1 MISCF
6 HYSRNCT
13 MRAPFQA
20 VSRTAIIVWRFS
32 LTCLKVVVGAVALV
46 AVLMLLG
53 NWVFHTQRD
62 IPYRALSLVAP
73 DCQEDAKAGWNVLA
87 LSDNKQIP
95 NDELSAIDKK
105 GSKWRA
111 KFACAIQHHAVPD
124 YKTDDGKVRSL
135 DYDLAFVE
143 FQEDGKPYV
152 LRRPCEP
159 KNEKCIDE
167 GYGPVKL
174 DKTSQLDVLLA
185 HLKTSEYRH
194 YVLVFI
200 HGWRNDASI
209 GNGNVADLRL
219 YAAHVAR
226 FIEDRAAL
234 DPNAPKYHLTAVYI
248 GWRGA
253 RTDENWLHQ
262 KLGSVG
268 SWIGAFSAVG
278 TLFDRKP
285 VSEAIAPSVLT
296 ALRDVENQL
305 GIANEI
311 PDVNYVPN
319 NPNKMIV
326 FGHSL
331 GGNLLITALGDDLVK
346 RVDQHTPGKYM
357 QPVLG
362 DLVVLINPAAEAAK
376 WIQVQKALWRKLAL
390 IFADRRPGDEY
401 VAAHKFFRQDQ
412 APIIVSATAARD
424 WPPGGNTEVDCH
436 RPNAVDLR
444 KESANKAVSK
454 EGFEY
459 DWATYDLF
467 PFFKGDFRPLSDT
480 LKRLALQ
487 RDPHDACDDTPVSTI
502 RRIATAPVHGLSLFL
517 RVFPFMNT
525 NPEESRTLGHV
536 DPPRLPVGNI
546 RNFSARPFGT
556 THELTGLDP
565 AVDHSIRTQ
574 RKRDPD
580 NIREIPLKYN
590 QVILEPAA
598 CPTAKSWLLRA
609 RQKAISPNSPFGLNW
624 DSQDAP
630 DAPALRFRHGF
641 RSADI
646 SPITR
651 ANDPFWNVRAFDTA
665 LALHD
670 GYRLSSFICAMNQL
684 VLDDP
689 GGIAS
694 PRISAKAEGPS
705 KN

>member
-1 MISCF
+1 
-6 HYSRNCT
+6 
-13 MRAPFQA
+13 MRAL
-20 VSRTAIIVWRFS
+20 SRAAIIFWRVS
-32 LTCLKVVVGAVALV
+32 IKCLTFLVGAVALV

-62 IPYRALSLVAP
+62 IPYRALSLDAP
-73 DCQEDAKAGWNVLA
+73 ACREDADTGWNILA
-87 LSDNKQIP
+87 LSDKKQIP
-95 NDELSAIDKK
+95 NDELSAIDKN
-105 GSKWRA
+105 GSKWQA
-111 KFACAIQHHAVPD
+111 KFACAIQHHVVPD

-135 DYDLAFVE
+135 HYDLAFVE

-152 LRRPCEP
+152 LRQPCNP
-159 KNEKCIDE
+159 QSEKCIDE

-174 DKTSQLDVLLA
+174 DEKGQLDVLLER
-185 HLKTSEYRH
+185 LKTSEYPH

-234 DPNAPKYHLTAVYI
+234 DPNAPKYHLTSVYI

-253 RTDENWLHQ
+253 RTDENWLRQ

-268 SWIGAFSAVG
+268 SWIGTFSSVA

-305 GIANEI
+305 GIAKEI
-311 PDVNYVPN
+311 PSVDYVPD

-346 RVDQHTPGKYM
+346 RVAQHTPGKYM

-376 WIQVQKALWRKLAL
+376 WIQVQKALWRRLAL
-390 IFADRRPGDEY
+390 IFADRRTDDEY

-424 WPPGGNTEVDCH
+424 WPPGGYTEVDCP
-436 RPNAVDLR
+436 RLATTDPR
-444 KESANKAVSK
+444 KEKEEVNKAVSK

-480 LKRLALQ
+480 LNRLALL
-487 RDPHDACDDTPVSTI
+487 RDPHDACDDTPVSTV
-502 RRIATAPVHGLSLFL
+502 RRLVTAPVHGLSLFL

-536 DPPRLPVGNI
+536 DPPRLPVGSV
-546 RNFSARPFGT
+546 RNFSGRPFGT

-565 AVDHSIRTQ
+565 AADRT
-574 RKRDPD
+574 KRNRD
-580 NIREIPLKYN
+580 NIREIPVKYGEVLS
-590 QVILEPAA
+590 QSAA
-598 CPTAKSWLLRA
+598 CPPAKSWLLRA
-609 RQKAISPNSPFGLNW
+609 RQKAISSDKNPNGLNW
-624 DSQDAP
+624 DSQDASP
-630 DAPALRFRHGF
+630 EAPALEFRHGF
-641 RSADI
+641 LSAGI

-651 ANDPFWNVRAFDTA
+651 ANDPFWNIRAFDTA

-684 VLDDP
+684 VLDNP
-689 GGIAS
+689 GGIPSPKAS
-694 PRISAKAEGPS
+694 AS